1 MDVTTTPLAVSGD
14 ESGFWANA
22 VPIIPHPAEL
32 LVGFIAFLIL
42 LWIVAKKVVPRFE
55 EVYRQRAEAI
65 EGGVRRAEAAQAEA
79 QAALE
84 EYRAQ
89 LADAR
94 REAAHIREQAREQG
108 AAIVAEMREQA
119 QAEARRITEA
129 AHAQIET
136 DRQQALVQLRQ
147 EVGRLSVELASRI
160 VGESLEDEARQRRT
174 VDRFLASLEE
184 MEPATSSAASASAPS
199 GGATLLDPREL

>member
-1 MDVTTTPLAVSGD
+1 MDLNTALRAATEGEAG
-14 ESGFWANA
+14 GFWANA
-22 VPIIPHPAEL
+22 APIIPHPAEL
-32 LVGFIAFLIL
+32 IVGLIAFAVL

-55 EVYRQRAEAI
+55 EIYRQRAEAI
-65 EGGVRRAEAAQAEA
+65 EGGVKRAEQAQAEA

-94 REAAHIREQAREQG
+94 REAARIREEAREQG
-108 AAIVAEMREQA
+108 AAIVVEMREQA
-119 QAEARRITEA
+119 QAESRRITEA

-136 DRQQALVQLRQ
+136 DRRQAYTQLQ
-147 EVGRLSVELASRI
+147 HEVGRLSVELASRI

-174 VDRFLASLEE
+174 VERFLSDLETT
-184 MEPATSSAASASAPS
+184 AAASPDGARS
-199 GGATLLDPREL
+199 GGATLVEGR

>member
-14 ESGFWANA
+14 EGGFWANA

-32 LVGFIAFLIL
+32 IVGFIAFVIL

-65 EGGVRRAEAAQAEA
+65 EGGVKRAEAAQAEA

-94 REAAHIREQAREQG
+94 REAARIREEAREQG

-174 VDRFLASLEE
+174 VDRFLSSLEE
-184 MEPATSSAASASAPS
+184 MEPAVSSASSASVPS